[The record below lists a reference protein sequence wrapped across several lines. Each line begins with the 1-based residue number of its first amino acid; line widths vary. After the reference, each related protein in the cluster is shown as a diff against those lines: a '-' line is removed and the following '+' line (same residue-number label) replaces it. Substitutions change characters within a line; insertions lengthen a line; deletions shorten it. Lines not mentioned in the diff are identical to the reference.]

1 MSAPPRGHTAA
12 VKITQIQ
19 DLLLKCISYIMSDL
33 ETPVVKVTGL
43 FQAG

>member
-12 VKITQIQ
+12 VKITR
-19 DLLLKCISYIMSDL
+19 DLLLKCISYIKSDL